1 MFNVGDVVRIG
12 IQRYTVVEINTDSR
26 VAVTPEGSTQTH
38 RWHGQDMFTL
48 VTPAGPPPSVLTGMT
63 QFFKTMKEKQHETS
77 I

>member
-12 IQRYTVVEINTDSR
+12 TQKYIIVDINTDSR
-26 VAVTPEGSTQTH
+26 VAVTPEGGSQIH

-48 VTPAGPPPSVLTGMT
+48 VTPTTPKLTGMT
-63 QFFKTMKEKQHETS
+63 QFFKDKEKLNEAS